1 MSIFHIR
8 TSPQLSGNGDEY
20 QGASRMAFFFGI
32 ICLKG
37 ANMYLFY
44 IFPLMEKGEGIPSK
58 SSRLQRNHEPKMM
71 RLLTCTEK
79 S

>member
-8 TSPQLSGNGDEY
+8 TSPQLSGNGDKY
-20 QGASRMAFFFGI
+20 QGASRLAFFFGI

-44 IFPLMEKGEGIPSK
+44 IYFRSWKKVMEFRRRAAAYREITNQK
-58 SSRLQRNHEPKMM
+58 
-71 RLLTCTEK
+71 
-79 S
+79 

>member
-8 TSPQLSGNGDEY
+8 VSPQLSGNGDKY
-20 QGASRMAFFFGI
+20 QGASRLAFFFSI

-44 IFPLMEKGEGIPSK
+44 IFREEELSGHRPGEPSFSK
-58 SSRLQRNHEPKMM
+58 NTYLSEILAATA
-71 RLLTCTEK
+71 RLL
-79 S
+79 